1 MKKSIFRAFIFSLI
15 LFFVLNLLFTYIGN
29 AIYESLDYE
38 FTRFEEHPTFIL
50 FRSMYPISWYPWV
63 LINRI
68 IVTSVIGI
76 KIMYIGY
83 FISLITASI
92 IAGLIGGSVVKSVGG
107 WTLTLMTCMVLFA
120 IILVIDDYNQGFF
133 CNSCSLVQAIGTM
146 TITVGS
152 NLLIFGALTAL
163 IALLKGK
170 E

>member
-1 MKKSIFRAFIFSLI
+1 
-15 LFFVLNLLFTYIGN
+15 
-29 AIYESLDYE
+29 
-38 FTRFEEHPTFIL
+38 
-50 FRSMYPISWYPWV
+50 MYPISWYPWV
-63 LINRI
+63 LIDRI